1 MKKIIADL
9 KPHIRQLSV
18 NNLLYALIKNHIKI
32 KNIRLEPVYNDV
44 VKGATIVDI
53 WSRGKTI
60 YVAINVFKIK
70 VFTPLHEKY
79 LVYEKNDLTNALESL
94 KLGVKTLL
102 YRYVFGSSYFQ
113 QLIKDNIYLRAFNS
127 RSTIANIMTIIYK
140 QLTEDYTVIADYER
154 KIEVVANKPSMVGKS
169 YIDSIYLG
177 TYRRQYMHIISIKV
191 FFSSWPSQ
199 KNNLDTVIEKLDKLQ
214 AQIECL
220 GVKLK
225 IEASNLSK
233 TAKNSSFY
241 LGDYSL

>member
-9 KPHIRQLSV
+9 KPYVRQLSV
-18 NNLLYALIKNHIKI
+18 NNLLYVLISNHIKI
-32 KNIRLEPVYNDV
+32 KNIRLEPVYGDT
-44 VKGATIVDI
+44 VKDATIVDI
-53 WSRGKTI
+53 WSRGKTT

-70 VFTPLHEKY
+70 VFAPLHEKY
-79 LVYEKNDLTNALESL
+79 LIYEKNDLTNALSSL
-94 KLGVKTLL
+94 KIGVKNLL

-113 QLIKDNIYLRAFNS
+113 QLTKDNIYLKAFKH
-127 RSTIANIMTIIYK
+127 RLTIANIMTTAYK
-140 QLTEDYTVIADYER
+140 QLAEDYTTIVDYER

-177 TYRRQYMHIISIKV
+177 TYRRQYMHIVSIKV
-191 FFSSWPSQ
+191 FFSSWSSQ
-199 KNNLDTVIEKLDKLQ
+199 KNNLDVVIEKLQKLQ
-214 AQIECL
+214 AQVESL